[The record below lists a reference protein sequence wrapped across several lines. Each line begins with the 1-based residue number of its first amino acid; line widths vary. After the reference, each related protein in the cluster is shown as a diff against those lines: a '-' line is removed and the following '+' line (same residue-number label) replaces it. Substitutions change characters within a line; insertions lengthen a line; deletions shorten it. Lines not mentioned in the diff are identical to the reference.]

1 MGLHHT
7 AHYLRG
13 KGRGNDTMLVHMT
26 PSEVKGLQ
34 AIALRHGG
42 SLTIN
47 PDTGLPEAGFLEQIL
62 PIVAAAGLTYLT
74 AGAAAPT
81 LTAALGGSTMAG
93 GIAAGAL
100 SGAAISGGM
109 AAIQGKD
116 VGKAA
121 LMGGLGGGIS
131 GGLGAYDA
139 ANVFNAPNLL
149 ADASQKA
156 VTDASTQAITQGG
169 TQAATQGGVNA
180 AGNMVAM
187 PSPTGSGFISGETG
201 LPLNTGFGVTEQGKA
216 IAAMQGGP
224 EQRALLQSL
233 EASQGVFPEGSA
245 VLPGPEVTGQASLAP
260 GFQQPSMPRLSMQ
273 DLFDQ
278 EAQNRGGAARTVGI
292 QPETFYKGLGNY
304 GKAGVQA
311 LPVLGLLQDEQQ
323 PGPEEEKSKL
333 RRLSPN
339 FRAYEPPTP
348 NPYYSAQY
356 PSYAAEGGI
365 MQAYQVG
372 GPVERMSQMN
382 TAMNPQGGMYPQG
395 MIDKTQYAT
404 PTQRPV
410 SAEMVD
416 EAPAYE
422 RSSPMLMAS
431 GGQVK
436 GYAAG
441 GKTML
446 PQFQDLFGSQPI
458 QQSFENPRG
467 TMSPEMQAYYAQ
479 DFANQGVK
487 AAANAALMDSSGLLP
502 ERGTS
507 PSQIAATQIAQPT
520 GQSTFPGAA
529 SMQGSF
535 GQGAQGYPS
544 FAMGS
549 GGSGGGSGGPF
560 PLEGQ
565 YGIVRMNTGGA
576 ARLPKGD
583 AGIYRDD
590 NPTTRGQDSFTAALT
605 RLNERQ
611 KKANIKGLPE
621 LKAAMQPLG
630 NVESAARGGVM
641 SSLGGYSD
649 GGRMLKGPGDGM
661 SDSIPASIANKQ
673 PARLADGEFVVPADV
688 VSHLGNGST
697 DAGARK
703 LYSMMDKI
711 RKARTGK
718 KKQAPAVKASRY
730 MPA

>member
-116 VGKAA
+116 AGQAA
-121 LMGGLGGGIS
+121 LM

-149 ADASQKA
+149 ADTAQTMATSTPEVATKIAEQGI
-156 VTDASTQAITQGG
+156 TQAFPT
-169 TQAATQGGVNA
+169 VNQ
-180 AGNMVAM
+180 AGNALAIPN
-187 PSPTGSGFISGETG
+187 PSVPGGFISSE
-201 LPLNTGFGVTEQGKA
+201 
-216 IAAMQGGP
+216 
-224 EQRALLQSL
+224 
-233 EASQGVFPEGSA
+233 
-245 VLPGPEVTGQASLAP
+245 TGQALASA
-260 GFQQPSMPRLSMQ
+260 PSGSGLTAGEMMAGSVRSGPIPPVSSA
-273 DLFDQ
+273 D
-278 EAQNRGGAARTVGI
+278 AATAAKTIGSSGSVTG
-292 QPETFYKGLGNY
+292 PVTPSYYSGLGADNY
-304 GKAGVQA
+304 IQKAGIQA
-311 LPVLGLLQDEQQ
+311 LPVLGLMQDEQQ
-323 PGPEEEKSKL
+323 QVGPQDDYQSPL

-339 FRAYEPPTP
+339 FRAYEPATP
-348 NPYYSAQY
+348 NPYYEPIRY
-356 PSYAAEGGI
+356 NYASGGI
-365 MQAYQVG
+365 TSLQGGG
-372 GPVERMSQMN
+372 GPVERMSMAN
-382 TAMNPQGGMYPQG
+382 TAMNPQGGLYPMG

-422 RSSPMLMAS
+422 RSSPMLM
-431 GGQVK
+431 V
-436 GYAAG
+436 
-441 GKTML
+441 
-446 PQFQDLFGSQPI
+446 
-458 QQSFENPRG
+458 
-467 TMSPEMQAYYAQ
+467 
-479 DFANQGVK
+479 
-487 AAANAALMDSSGLLP
+487 
-502 ERGTS
+502 
-507 PSQIAATQIAQPT
+507 
-520 GQSTFPGAA
+520 
-529 SMQGSF
+529 
-535 GQGAQGYPS
+535 
-544 FAMGS
+544 
-549 GGSGGGSGGPF
+549 GGG
-560 PLEGQ
+560 
-565 YGIVRMNTGGA
+565 VT
-576 ARLPKGD
+576 RLPKGD
-583 AGIYRDD
+583 PGLYRDD

-611 KKANIKGLPE
+611 KKANIKGLPA

-630 NVESAARGGVM
+630 NIEEAAKGGVM

>member
-116 VGKAA
+116 VGQAA

-131 GGLGAYDA
+131 GGLGAYAD

-156 VTDASTQAITQGG
+156 VTDAGTQAVTQGGTQAITQGG
-169 TQAATQGGVNA
+169 VDA

-245 VLPGPEVTGQASLAP
+245 ALPGPEVTGQASLAP

-278 EAQNRGGAARTVGI
+278 ETQARGGAARTIGL
-292 QPETFYKGLGNY
+292 QPDTFYKGLGNY

-365 MQAYQVG
+365 MQAYQAG
-372 GPVERMSQMN
+372 GPVERMSMMN

-422 RSSPMLMAS
+422 RSSPMLMAP
-431 GGQVK
+431 GGVTK
-436 GYAAG
+436 
-441 GKTML
+441 
-446 PQFQDLFGSQPI
+446 
-458 QQSFENPRG
+458 
-467 TMSPEMQAYYAQ
+467 
-479 DFANQGVK
+479 
-487 AAANAALMDSSGLLP
+487 
-502 ERGTS
+502 
-507 PSQIAATQIAQPT
+507 
-520 GQSTFPGAA
+520 
-529 SMQGSF
+529 
-535 GQGAQGYPS
+535 
-544 FAMGS
+544 
-549 GGSGGGSGGPF
+549 
-560 PLEGQ
+560 
-565 YGIVRMNTGGA
+565 
-576 ARLPKGD
+576 LPKGD
-583 AGIYRDD
+583 PGLYRDD

-611 KKANIKGLPE
+611 KKANIKGLPA

-630 NVESAARGGVM
+630 NIEEAAKGGIM

>member
-7 AHYLRG
+7 AHYLKS

-62 PIVAAAGLTYLT
+62 PVVAAAGLTYLT

-81 LTAALGGSTMAG
+81 LATALGSQMAG

-116 VGKAA
+116 VGQAA

-131 GGLGAYDA
+131 GGLGAYAD

-156 VTDASTQAITQGG
+156 VTEAGTQAVTQGGTQAITQGG
-169 TQAATQGGVNA
+169 VDA

-187 PSPTGSGFISGETG
+187 PSPTGTGFISPETG
-201 LPLNTGFGVTEQGKA
+201 AQLNTGFGVTQQGSD
-216 IAAMQGGP
+216 IAKMAAGP
-224 EQRALLQSL
+224 EREALLKSL
-233 EASQGVFPEGSA
+233 EAGQGVFPEGFA
-245 VLPGPEVTGQASLAP
+245 ALPGPEVTGQASLAP
-260 GFQQPSMPRLSMQ
+260 GFQQPNIPSPSMQ
-273 DLFDQ
+273 SLVDQ
-278 EAQNRGGAARTVGI
+278 EAQARGGAARTIGL
-292 QPETFYKGLGNY
+292 QPDTFYKGLGSY

-311 LPVLGLLQDEQQ
+311 LPVLGLLEDEKQNL
-323 PGPEEEKSKL
+323 PGDEYKSPL
-333 RRLSPN
+333 RRISPD
-339 FRAYEPPTP
+339 FQAYEAPRP
-348 NPYYSAQY
+348 NPYYKAR
-356 PSYAAEGGI
+356 YAAEGGI
-365 MQAYQVG
+365 MQSYQAG
-372 GPVERMSQMN
+372 GPVERMSMMN
-382 TAMNPQGGMYPQG
+382 TAMNPQGGLYPMG

-410 SAEMVD
+410 SAELVTD
-416 EAPAYE
+416 APAYE
-422 RSSPMLMAS
+422 RSNPML
-431 GGQVK
+431 
-436 GYAAG
+436 
-441 GKTML
+441 
-446 PQFQDLFGSQPI
+446 
-458 QQSFENPRG
+458 
-467 TMSPEMQAYYAQ
+467 
-479 DFANQGVK
+479 
-487 AAANAALMDSSGLLP
+487 
-502 ERGTS
+502 
-507 PSQIAATQIAQPT
+507 
-520 GQSTFPGAA
+520 
-529 SMQGSF
+529 
-535 GQGAQGYPS
+535 
-544 FAMGS
+544 
-549 GGSGGGSGGPF
+549 
-560 PLEGQ
+560 
-565 YGIVRMNTGGA
+565 MNTGGA

-583 AGIYRDD
+583 PGLYRDD

-621 LKAAMQPLG
+621 LKAVAQPLG
-630 NVESAARGGVM
+630 NIEAAAKGGVM

-703 LYSMMDKI
+703 LYAMMDKI

-718 KKQAPAVKASRY
+718 KKQAPAVKADRY

>member
-7 AHYLRG
+7 AHYLRS

-62 PIVAAAGLTYLT
+62 PVVAAAGLTYLT

-116 VGKAA
+116 AGKAA
-121 LMGGLGGGIS
+121 LMGGLGGAVA
-131 GGLGAYDA
+131 GGMGAYGD

-149 ADASQKA
+149 ADSTQQA
-156 VTDASTQAITQGG
+156 VTETGK
-169 TQAATQGGVNA
+169 QAATEAGKQAVTETGKQAVTQAFPTVNQ
-180 AGNMVAM
+180 AGYNLAI
-187 PSPTGSGFISGETG
+187 PDPNIPGGFISSE
-201 LPLNTGFGVTEQGKA
+201 
-216 IAAMQGGP
+216 
-224 EQRALLQSL
+224 
-233 EASQGVFPEGSA
+233 
-245 VLPGPEVTGQASLAP
+245 TGQALASA
-260 GFQQPSMPRLSMQ
+260 PSGSGLTAGEMMAGSVRAGPIPPVSSA
-273 DLFDQ
+273 D
-278 EAQNRGGAARTVGI
+278 AAAAAKTIGNSGI
-292 QPETFYKGLGNY
+292 VTKAAPSSFYQGLEPY
-304 GKAGVQA
+304 GIGRAAVQA
-311 LPVLGLLQDEQQ
+311 LPVASLLEDEQQ
-323 PGPEEEKSKL
+323 QVGPQDNYQSPL

-339 FRAYEPPTP
+339 FQAYEPPRP
-348 NPYYSAQY
+348 NPYYSAR
-356 PSYAAEGGI
+356 YAAEGGI
-365 MQAYQVG
+365 MQSYQAG
-372 GPVERMSQMN
+372 GPVERMSMAN
-382 TAMNPQGGMYPQG
+382 TAMNPQGGLYPMG

-410 SAEMVD
+410 SAELVG

-422 RSSPMLMAS
+422 RSNPMLMA
-431 GGQVK
+431 
-436 GYAAG
+436 
-441 GKTML
+441 
-446 PQFQDLFGSQPI
+446 I
-458 QQSFENPRG
+458 
-467 TMSPEMQAYYAQ
+467 
-479 DFANQGVK
+479 
-487 AAANAALMDSSGLLP
+487 
-502 ERGTS
+502 
-507 PSQIAATQIAQPT
+507 
-520 GQSTFPGAA
+520 
-529 SMQGSF
+529 
-535 GQGAQGYPS
+535 
-544 FAMGS
+544 
-549 GGSGGGSGGPF
+549 
-560 PLEGQ
+560 
-565 YGIVRMNTGGA
+565 GGA

-583 AGIYRDD
+583 PGLYRDTD
-590 NPTTRGQDSFTAALT
+590 PTTARQDSFTAALT
-605 RLNERQ
+605 RLNSMQ
-611 KKANIKGLPE
+611 KKANIKGLPG
-621 LKAAMQPLG
+621 LKAAAQPLG
-630 NVESAARGGVM
+630 NIEEAAKGGVM

-718 KKQAPAVKASRY
+718 KKQAPAVKADRY

>member
-1 MGLHHT
+1 
-7 AHYLRG
+7 
-13 KGRGNDTMLVHMT
+13 MT

-149 ADASQKA
+149 ADTAQTMS
-156 VTDASTQAITQGG
+156 VSTPEVATELAKQGTQ
-169 TQAATQGGVNA
+169 QAATQGGVNA

-245 VLPGPEVTGQASLAP
+245 ALPGPEVTGQASLAP

-339 FRAYEPPTP
+339 FRAYEPPRP
-348 NPYYSAQY
+348 DPYYTPIRY
-356 PSYAAEGGI
+356 NYASGGI
-365 MQAYQVG
+365 MQAYQAG

-431 GGQVK
+431 GGQIPIS
-436 GYAAG
+436 
-441 GKTML
+441 L
-446 PQFQDLFGSQPI
+446 QGSV
-458 QQSFENPRG
+458 NL
-467 TMSPEMQAYYAQ
+467 
-479 DFANQGVK
+479 DQGNM
-487 AAANAALMDSSGLLP
+487 ASQGFSG
-502 ERGTS
+502 
-507 PSQIAATQIAQPT
+507 AATVGSGMAPRFNGPMTGGPGMGPDLQNDMMRPQPAV
-520 GQSTFPGAA
+520 FPGGPGGIG
-529 SMQGSF
+529 MQPQLAVMPRNF
-535 GQGAQGYPS
+535 VN
-544 FAMGS
+544 
-549 GGSGGGSGGPF
+549 GGP
-560 PLEGQ
+560 
-565 YGIVRMNTGGA
+565 T
-576 ARLPKGD
+576 RLPKGD

>member
-1 MGLHHT
+1 
-7 AHYLRG
+7 
-13 KGRGNDTMLVHMT
+13 MT

-81 LTAALGGSTMAG
+81 LATALGGSTMAG

-116 VGKAA
+116 AGQAA
-121 LMGGLGGGIS
+121 LMGGLGGAVA
-131 GGLGAYDA
+131 GGMGAYDA

-149 ADASQKA
+149 ADASQEVAKTA
-156 VTDASTQAITQGG
+156 GTSAGAEVSKQALGS
-169 TQAATQGGVNA
+169 AATPPTSVNP
-180 AGNMVAM
+180 AGYNISM
-187 PSPTGSGFISGETG
+187 PNPAGSGFINPEIGPVGGAITEPLYPNATQAGINAANMAPGEARNAALEALVNSNKAYAEGSSKLAGAPSFYQDQGTLGRMAIQG
-201 LPLNTGFGVTEQGKA
+201 LPV
-216 IAAMQGGP
+216 
-224 EQRALLQSL
+224 
-233 EASQGVFPEGSA
+233 V
-245 VLPGPEVTGQASLAP
+245 
-260 GFQQPSMPRLSMQ
+260 
-273 DLFDQ
+273 
-278 EAQNRGGAARTVGI
+278 
-292 QPETFYKGLGNY
+292 
-304 GKAGVQA
+304 
-311 LPVLGLLQDEQQ
+311 GLLGDETQTT
-323 PGPEEEKSKL
+323 GPADTYQSPL

-339 FRAYEPPTP
+339 FQAYEPPRP
-348 NPYYSAQY
+348 DPYYRAR
-356 PSYAAEGGI
+356 YAAEGGI
-365 MQAYQVG
+365 MQAYQAG

-410 SAEMVD
+410 SAEMVE

-422 RSSPMLMAS
+422 RSNPMLMAS

-446 PQFQDLFGSQPI
+446 PQFQDLSGSQPI

-520 GQSTFPGAA
+520 GQSMFPGAA
-529 SMQGSF
+529 SMQGGF

-544 FAMGS
+544 FTMGS
-549 GGSGGGSGGPF
+549 GGFGGGSGGAF
-560 PLEGQ
+560 PLEGK
-565 YGIVRMNTGGA
+565 YGIVRMNTGGP

-583 AGIYRDD
+583 PGLYRDD

-611 KKANIKGLPE
+611 KKANIKGLPA

-630 NVESAARGGVM
+630 NIEEAAKGGVM